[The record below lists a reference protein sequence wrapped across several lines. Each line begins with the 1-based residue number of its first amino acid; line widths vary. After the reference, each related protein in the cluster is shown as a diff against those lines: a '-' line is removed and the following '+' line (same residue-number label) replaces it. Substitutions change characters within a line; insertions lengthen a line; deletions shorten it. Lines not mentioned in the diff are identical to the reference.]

1 MANWVLQVATNVF
14 TIEEDNVS
22 VGWLRAI
29 EHLVDCGG
37 ECFNLMVSIKN
48 PTQTE
53 PTIHTAYEQLL
64 SNHALL
70 TLKQVKYT
78 IFPRSL
84 YLQVSKDPNRLF
96 ERYNRAGGV
105 YDRLRRRYSRKFGWG
120 SYFRRMTCYPVLDE
134 YGNTT
139 IVNQLGEIIHMLQD
153 RARTYKAAYTISIQI
168 PGTDGRR
175 IMGGPCLN
183 YVALQLASPRVLNAL
198 AVYRNHDFIQRTYGN
213 YLGLGY
219 VMEFICDQT
228 GYSMGRLNCLS
239 SHASIANIAG
249 ADSWPS
255 TTEIRSIIQSLTQ
268 P

>member
-1 MANWVLQVATNVF
+1 MATNIF
-14 TIEEDNVS
+14 TVEEDNVS
-22 VGWLRAI
+22 VAWLKAI

-37 ECFNLMVSIKN
+37 ECFNSMVNIEN

-53 PTIHTAYEQLL
+53 LTIHTAYEQLL
-64 SNHALL
+64 SNHGLL
-70 TLKQVKYT
+70 SLKQVKYT
-78 IFPRSL
+78 IFPHSL
-84 YLQVSKDPNRLF
+84 YLQVNRDPDRLF
-96 ERYNRAGGV
+96 ERYNRVGGV
-105 YDRLRRRYSRKFGWG
+105 YDGLRRRYSRKFGWG
-120 SYFRRMTCYPVLDE
+120 SYFRRMTCYPVSDE

-139 IVNQLGEIIHMLQD
+139 FVNQLGEIIHMLQD
-153 RARTYKAAYTISIQI
+153 RTRTYKAAYTISLQI

-183 YVALQLASPRVLNAL
+183 YIALQLSKPRVMNVL
-198 AVYRNHDFIQRTYGN
+198 AVYRNHDFIQRAYGN

-228 GYSMGRLNCLS
+228 GYSMGRLRCLS

-255 TTEIRSIIQSLTQ
+255 ITEIRSIIQSLA
-268 P
+268 